1 MSQPT
6 TTDYLWQATHFIN
19 YAAFLHLKHYRSALM
34 APSKSKDRVHWTDED
49 ISALVDYLYHHQSE
63 GEGGFVQKTNL

>member
-6 TTDYLWQATHFIN
+6 TTDYLRQATHFIN
-19 YAAFLHLKHYRSALM
+19 YAAFLHLKHWHYRSALTSM

-49 ISALVDYLYHHQSE
+49 ISALVVSSDVLGRACQWAWA
-63 GEGGFVQKTNL
+63 

>member
-6 TTDYLWQATHFIN
+6 TTDYLRQATHFIN
-19 YAAFLHLKHYRSALM
+19 YAAFLHLKHYRSALTSM

-49 ISALVDYLYHHQSE
+49 ISALVVSSDVL
-63 GEGGFVQKTNL
+63 GWAWA